1 MTSIWFPLTISP
13 LNHTSVISENKGN
26 DNQLKKLLIVRQILL
41 VRTLVNVQ
49 RPVWRIFILML
60 GSKVSKA
67 ILNYLGYAVPCY
79 VICLENSRYFLHQSY
94 SKLRPIANC
103 SLAFSRALTSLP
115 IFTSS
120 SLWLLVIISLLW
132 LAIVIALAL
141 VLRKLLYLSISRT
154 RCGIPINYAF
164 FSFFHRNKWTPLPR
178 ELRTWWCGGRPID
191 LESRSTVPAR
201 YTWKQE
207 RIC

>member
-1 MTSIWFPLTISP
+1 MENIHTDVRVQSVESNPELPWLHCTLLRDLSRKLALLSP
-13 LNHTSVISENKGN
+13 PILFKTKTNR
-26 DNQLKKLLIVRQILL
+26 KLLTRV
-41 VRTLVNVQ
+41 
-49 RPVWRIFILML
+49 
-60 GSKVSKA
+60 
-67 ILNYLGYAVPCY
+67 
-79 VICLENSRYFLHQSY
+79 
-94 SKLRPIANC
+94 
-103 SLAFSRALTSLP
+103 SRALTSLP

-154 RCGIPINYAF
+154 RCVIPINYAF

-201 YTWKQE
+201 
-207 RIC
+207 

>member
-1 MTSIWFPLTISP
+1 MENI
-13 LNHTSVISENKGN
+13 HTDVRVQSVESNPE
-26 DNQLKKLLIVRQILL
+26 LPWLRYTLLRDLSDL
-41 VRTLVNVQ
+41 
-49 RPVWRIFILML
+49 
-60 GSKVSKA
+60 
-67 ILNYLGYAVPCY
+67 
-79 VICLENSRYFLHQSY
+79 ICYFLHQSY
-94 SKLRPIANC
+94 SKLKPIANC

-154 RCGIPINYAF
+154 RCVIPINYAF

>member
-1 MTSIWFPLTISP
+1 MENI
-13 LNHTSVISENKGN
+13 HTDVRVQSVESNPE
-26 DNQLKKLLIVRQILL
+26 LPWLRCTLLRDLSDL
-41 VRTLVNVQ
+41 
-49 RPVWRIFILML
+49 
-60 GSKVSKA
+60 
-67 ILNYLGYAVPCY
+67 
-79 VICLENSRYFLHQSY
+79 ICYFLHQSY
-94 SKLRPIANC
+94 SKLKPIANC

-115 IFTSS
+115 IFTSR

-154 RCGIPINYAF
+154 RCVIPINYAF

-191 LESRSTVPAR
+191 LESRSTVPER